1 MVVPHRWVWGG
12 ESRNTK
18 IHATGSQI
26 LPMEELLTAKEVQKI
41 LKVSLA
47 LVYKMARRGQLPPV
61 SWVCPGEGKKRQKSM
76 VRFKKQDLIEFVE
89 KHYRNGHL

>member
-1 MVVPHRWVWGG
+1 MD
-12 ESRNTK
+12 
-18 IHATGSQI
+18 
-26 LPMEELLTAKEVQKI
+26 ELLNAKEARKI

-47 LVYKMARRGQLPPV
+47 LVYRMAERGQLPCV
-61 SWVCPGEGKKRQKSM
+61 RWECPGEGEKRQKSM